1 MAIRALSTLLLVG
14 AAAAAYAL
22 SRPPRR
28 QGYGSNTNASD
39 AVDSPSIAADA
50 TGEDV
55 LDVGV
60 EYTFPASDPVSVD
73 CAFRN
78 RA

>member
-1 MAIRALSTLLLVG
+1 MAIRALSALLVV
-14 AAAAAYAL
+14 AVAAYAL
-22 SRPPRR
+22 SRPR
-28 QGYGSNTNASD
+28 QRPGYGSNTNASD
-39 AVDSPSIAADA
+39 AVDAPFIGPDA

-60 EYTFPASDPVSVD
+60 QYTFPASDPVSID
-73 CAFRN
+73 CAYRK